1 MAAPKKSKTKKPAG
15 RIPLSQIRAAAAAK
29 AEQAIT
35 APKSVSERKA
45 VPVRKPVAKV
55 KAKKTVAKKIAATI
69 SSRVAESTERRRLT
83 PAPVKP
89 PAKKPVKLSAAEL
102 KAFKSELL
110 YMRGRLADK
119 VKRQSKASLKRED
132 ENIRGEEGTESFERF
147 FALENTGTD
156 QEIIYHIDEALRSIK
171 EGNYGVCK
179 NCGSL
184 IQKPRLQ
191 ALPFAK
197 LCIRCQALQEKQDS
211 ANQRPVGRARQP
223 EC

>member
-1 MAAPKKSKTKKPAG
+1 MAETKKAKAKKPAG
-15 RIPLSQIRAAAAAK
+15 RVPLSQIRAAAAAK
-29 AEQAIT
+29 AENGRKT
-35 APKSVSERKA
+35 EKTVSEQKA
-45 VPVRKPVAKV
+45 APISKPASKV
-55 KAKKTVAKKIAATI
+55 KSKKTVAKKIAATI
-69 SSRVAESTERRRLT
+69 SSRVAESSERRRLT

-89 PAKKPVKLSAAEL
+89 PAKKPVKLSPAEL

-119 VKRQSKASLKRED
+119 VRRLSKASLKRED
-132 ENIRGEEGTESFERF
+132 ESSRGEEGTESFERF
-147 FALENTGTD
+147 FALENTGND
-156 QEIIYHIDEALRSIK
+156 QEVIFHIDEALRSIK
-171 EGNYGVCK
+171 EGTYGVCK

-211 ANQRPVGRARQP
+211 ANQRPSGRSRLS
-223 EC
+223 E